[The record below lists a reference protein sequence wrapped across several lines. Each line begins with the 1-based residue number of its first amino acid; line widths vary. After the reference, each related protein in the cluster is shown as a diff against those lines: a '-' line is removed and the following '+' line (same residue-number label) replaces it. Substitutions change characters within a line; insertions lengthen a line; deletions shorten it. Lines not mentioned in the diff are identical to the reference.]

1 MSSSP
6 IDAASRRFGLFPR
19 KAALG
24 GDADRTGSGDTHRRW
39 FKRAL
44 PRSLWGRSLLIIV
57 LPMVLTQ
64 ILATWFFYDRVWD
77 TVSRRLSS
85 AVAGDIA
92 FTLSALQYADSPRER
107 QQILDRATG
116 STDLFYGYR
125 SGETLPPGM
134 KLTTGG
140 QVAEQLAA
148 AMSERVGMPFQIDG
162 DFDPRD
168 LLVSV
173 EMPNGVMQIAV
184 PRKRLSTPT
193 TYIFILWMVGSA
205 LVLLAIASL
214 FMRNQVK
221 SLRRVAATAEALG
234 KGRDVPNFKPEGA
247 TEVRQV
253 ARAFIKMR
261 DRIQR
266 QITQRTE
273 MLAGVSHDLRTPLT
287 RMRLALELIPEDPT
301 VAELKADVAAMQ
313 RMVHGYLDFARG
325 EGEEQ
330 QRDTDIVLLIEELI
344 SSAQRD
350 GPPIFAALPDRYVLP
365 LRPDATRRCIANL
378 IGNARRYG
386 QHVWVTG
393 IETRDS
399 LDVLIDD
406 DGPGI
411 PAAQRETV
419 FRAFYRLDAAR
430 NPSTGGL
437 GLGLTIARDLARGQ
451 GGDVTLEDSPQG
463 GLRVR
468 LRLPR

>member
-1 MSSSP
+1 MSSSR
-6 IDAASRRFGLFPR
+6 IDATRKRLALFPAR
-19 KAALG
+19 EAERSGA
-24 GDADRTGSGDTHRRW
+24 GDTHRRW
-39 FKRAL
+39 FKRIL

-64 ILATWFFYDRVWD
+64 MLATWIFYDRVWD
-77 TVSRRLSS
+77 TISRRLST
-85 AVAGDIA
+85 AVAGDIG
-92 FTLSALQYADSPRER
+92 FTVDMLRFADNPDQQR
-107 QQILDRATG
+107 QILARAEGVT
-116 STDLFYGYR
+116 SLSYIFHP
-125 SGETLPPGM
+125 GESLPPG
-134 KLTTGG
+134 LRSTSSSQIET
-140 QVAEQLAA
+140 QLAA
-148 AMSERVGMPFQIDG
+148 AMTERVGRPFLIDG

-168 LLVSV
+168 LVVSV
-173 EMPNGVMQIAV
+173 ELPAGVMVVAV
-184 PRKRLSTPT
+184 PRERLSTPT
-193 TYIFILWMVGSA
+193 TYIFIMWMVGSA

-221 SLRRVAATAEALG
+221 SLRRVAATAEAFG
-234 KGRDVPNFKPEGA
+234 KGRDVPNFRPEGA

-253 ARAFIKMR
+253 ARAFIRMR

-287 RMRLALELIPEDPT
+287 RMRLALELMPEDGS
-301 VAELKADVAAMQ
+301 AADLKDDVAAMQ
-313 RMVHGYLDFARG
+313 RMVQGYLDFARG

-330 QRDTDIVLLIEELI
+330 PRETDIVLLVHELI
-344 SSAQRD
+344 STLQRD
-350 GPPIFAALPDRYVLP
+350 GPPILAALPERYVLL
-365 LRPDATRRCIANL
+365 LRPDATRRSIANL

-393 IETRDS
+393 IELRDGFDI
-399 LDVLIDD
+399 LVDD

-411 PAAQRETV
+411 PTAQRDSV
-419 FRAFYRLDAAR
+419 FRPFFRLDAAR
-430 NPSTGGL
+430 NPGSGEL

-451 GGDVTLEDSPQG
+451 GGEVTLEDSPQG

>member
-6 IDAASRRFGLFPR
+6 IDSARKRLGLLPARAMASRRD
-19 KAALG
+19 AAA
-24 GDADRTGSGDTHRRW
+24 GDSHRRW

-44 PRSLWGRSLLIIV
+44 PRSLWGRSLLIII

-77 TVSRRLSS
+77 TVARRLSA
-85 AVAGDIA
+85 AVAADIG
-92 FTLSALQYADSPRER
+92 FTLTALNYADNPAER
-107 QQILDRATG
+107 DQILRRATDV
-116 STDLFYGYR
+116 TEIFYGFR
-125 SGETLPPGM
+125 PGETLPKGM
-134 KLTTGG
+134 VLTTSG
-140 QVAEQLAA
+140 QIDQQLSAA
-148 AMSERVGMPFQIDG
+148 LAERVGLPFQVDG

-173 EMPNGVMQIAV
+173 ELPDGVMEVAV
-184 PRKRLSTPT
+184 PKKRLSTPT
-193 TYIFILWMVGSA
+193 TYIFVLWMAGSA
-205 LVLLAIASL
+205 FVLLAIASV
-214 FMRNQVK
+214 FMRNQIK
-221 SLRRVAATAEALG
+221 SLRRLASTAEAFG

-287 RMRLALELIPEDPT
+287 RMKLALELLPEDPT
-301 VAELKADVAAMQ
+301 NAELRTDVTAMQ
-313 RMVHGYLDFARG
+313 RMVQGYLDFARG
-325 EGEEQ
+325 EGEEKP
-330 QRDTDIVLLIEELI
+330 RETDLVLMIHELI
-344 SSAQRD
+344 SATQRD
-350 GPPIFAALPDRYVLP
+350 GPPILAAMPESFVLM
-365 LRPDATRRCIANL
+365 LRPDATRRCIANI

-386 QHVWVTG
+386 RHVWVTG
-393 IETRDS
+393 VETRDGF
-399 LDVLIDD
+399 DILIDD

-411 PAAQRETV
+411 PATERETV
-419 FRAFYRLDAAR
+419 FRAFQRLDAAR
-430 NPSTGGL
+430 NPDTGGL
-437 GLGLTIARDLARGQ
+437 GLGLTIARDLVRGQ

-468 LRLPR
+468 IHLLT

>member
-6 IDAASRRFGLFPR
+6 IDTARKRLRLLPPRGIAGRDSAAAAS
-19 KAALG
+19 
-24 GDADRTGSGDTHRRW
+24 DSHRRW

-44 PRSLWGRSLLIIV
+44 PRSLWGRSLLIII

-64 ILATWFFYDRVWD
+64 ILATWVFYDRVWD
-77 TVSRRLSS
+77 TVARRLSS
-85 AVAGDIA
+85 AVAAEIA
-92 FTLSALQYADSPRER
+92 FTLSAINYGDNLTER
-107 QQILDRATG
+107 DQILRRATDV
-116 STDLFYGYR
+116 TELFYGFR
-125 SGETLPPGM
+125 PGEKLPQGM
-134 KLTTGG
+134 APTTGG
-140 QVAEQLAA
+140 RVEEQLAQ
-148 AMSERVGMPFQIDG
+148 AMNERVGLPFQIDG
-162 DFDPRD
+162 EFDPRD

-173 EMPNGVMQIAV
+173 ELPDGVMQVAV

-193 TYIFILWMVGSA
+193 TYIFVLWMVGSA
-205 LVLLAIASL
+205 LILLAIASV

-221 SLRRVAATAEALG
+221 SLQRLAATAEAFG
-234 KGRDVPNFKPEGA
+234 KGRDVPNFKPQGA

-287 RMRLALELIPEDPT
+287 RMKLALELMPEDT
-301 VAELKADVAAMQ
+301 SVAELKTDVAAMQ
-313 RMVHGYLDFARG
+313 RMVQGYLDFARG
-325 EGEEQ
+325 EGEEA
-330 QRDTDIVLLIEELI
+330 QRETDIVLLVHELI
-344 SSAQRD
+344 SAIQRD
-350 GPPIFAALPDRYVLP
+350 GPPVLAALPESYVLL
-365 LRPDATRRCIANL
+365 LRPDATRRSIVNL

-386 QHVWVTG
+386 RHVWVTG
-393 IETRDS
+393 VETRMGFD
-399 LDVLIDD
+399 LLIDD

-419 FRAFYRLDAAR
+419 FRPFQRLDAAR
-430 NPSTGGL
+430 NPNTGGL

-468 LRLPR
+468 LHLPN

>member
-6 IDAASRRFGLFPR
+6 IERASLDRARRLPPFPVP
-19 KAALG
+19 ATPL
-24 GDADRTGSGDTHRRW
+24 ADSHRRW

-57 LPMVLTQ
+57 LPLVLAQ
-64 ILATWFFYDRVWD
+64 LLATWFFYERVWD
-77 TVSRRLSS
+77 TVERRLSS

-92 FTLSALQYADSPRER
+92 YTLASLSYADNDDERER
-107 QQILDRATG
+107 LLLHAQDVTELV
-116 STDLFYGYR
+116 YGFR
-125 SGETLPPGM
+125 EGETLPSGM
-134 KLTTGG
+134 QRTTGG
-140 QVAEQLAA
+140 RTEEQLEQ
-148 AMSERVGMPFQIDG
+148 AMLERVGRPFEIDG

-173 EMPNGVMQIAV
+173 EMPNGVMQVAV
-184 PRKRLSTPT
+184 PTKRLSTPT
-193 TYIFILWMVGSA
+193 ASLFVVWMAGSSLILLS
-205 LVLLAIASL
+205 IASV

-221 SLRRVAATAEALG
+221 SLQRLAAAADSLG

-247 TEVRQV
+247 TEVRQA

-261 DRIQR
+261 DRLQR
-266 QITQRTE
+266 QIAQRTE

-287 RMRLALELIPEDPT
+287 RMKLALEFMKDDES
-301 VAELKADVAAMQ
+301 VAELKSDVAAMQ
-313 RMVHGYLDFARG
+313 RMVQGYLDFARG
-325 EGEEQ
+325 EGEENE
-330 QRDTDIVLLIEELI
+330 RDTDIVMLINQLI

-350 GPPIFAALPDRYVLP
+350 GPPILAALPESHVML
-365 LRPDATRRCIANL
+365 LRPDATRRCLGNL

-386 QHVWVTG
+386 KHIWVTG
-393 IETRDS
+393 IAARDGF
-399 LDVLIDD
+399 DVFVDD

-411 PAAQRETV
+411 SAEQRDSV
-419 FRAFYRLDAAR
+419 FRPFYRLDAAR
-430 NPSTGGL
+430 NPNTGGL

-468 LRLPR
+468 LHLPA

>member
-6 IDAASRRFGLFPR
+6 IDDAQKRLALFPPGTGKGR
-19 KAALG
+19 
-24 GDADRTGSGDTHRRW
+24 DADRPSAADSHRRW

-44 PRSLWGRSLLIIV
+44 PRSLWGRSLLIIIMP
-57 LPMVLTQ
+57 LVLTQ
-64 ILATWFFYDRVWD
+64 ILVTWYFYDRVWD
-77 TVSRRLSS
+77 TVARRLSS
-85 AVAGDIA
+85 AVAAEIS
-92 FTLSALQYADSPRER
+92 FTLSALAYADTPAER
-107 QQILDRATG
+107 QQMLVHATDV
-116 STDLFYGYR
+116 TELFYGFR
-125 SGETLPPGM
+125 AGETLPSGM
-134 KLTTGG
+134 QLTTGG
-140 QVAEQLAA
+140 RVEGQLAA
-148 AMSERVGMPFQIDG
+148 AIAERVGRPFQIDG

-173 EMPNGVMQIAV
+173 EVPDGVMEIAV

-193 TYIFILWMVGSA
+193 TYIFVFWMVGSS
-205 LVLLAIASL
+205 LVLLAIASV

-221 SLRRVAATAEALG
+221 SLRRLAATAEAFG

-287 RMRLALELIPEDPT
+287 RMRLALELMPADAST
-301 VAELKADVAAMQ
+301 GELKADVAEMQ
-313 RMVHGYLDFARG
+313 RMVQGYLDFARG
-325 EGEEQ
+325 EGAEEP
-330 QRDTDIVLLIEELI
+330 RDTDIVLLIQELI

-350 GPPIFAALPDRYVLP
+350 GPPILAALPDRYVLP
-365 LRPDATRRCIANL
+365 LRADATRRCLANL

-386 QHVWVTG
+386 RHVWVTG
-393 IETRDS
+393 IAARDGF
-399 LDVLIDD
+399 DVLVDD

-411 PAAQRETV
+411 PAPQREDV
-419 FRAFYRLDAAR
+419 FRPFHRLDAAR
-430 NPSTGGL
+430 NPNTGGL

-451 GGDVTLEDSPQG
+451 GGDVALEDSPQG

-468 LRLPR
+468 LHLLK

>member
-1 MSSSP
+1 MSSSR
-6 IDAASRRFGLFPR
+6 IEAGQKRFALFPR

-24 GDADRTGSGDTHRRW
+24 RDADRVGGDTHRRW
-39 FKRAL
+39 FKRVL

-64 ILATWFFYDRVWD
+64 LLATWIFYDRVWD
-77 TVSRRLSS
+77 TISRRLST
-85 AVAGDIA
+85 AVAGDIGFTISA
-92 FTLSALQYADSPRER
+92 LHYADTPGQERQILERAGVTTLSFTFHPGER
-107 QQILDRATG
+107 LPAGVRSTATG
-116 STDLFYGYR
+116 SQI
-125 SGETLPPGM
+125 ET
-134 KLTTGG
+134 
-140 QVAEQLAA
+140 QLAA
-148 AMSERVGMPFQIDG
+148 AMEERVDRPFVIDG
-162 DFDPRD
+162 EFDPRD
-168 LLVSV
+168 LLVAV
-173 EMPNGVMQIAV
+173 ELPAGIMDVAV
-184 PRKRLSTPT
+184 PRERLSTPT
-193 TYIFILWMVGSA
+193 TYIFIMWMVGSA

-234 KGRDVPNFKPEGA
+234 KGRDVPHIRPEGA

-261 DRIQR
+261 DRIRR

-287 RMRLALELIPEDPT
+287 RMRLALELIPEDPA

-313 RMVHGYLDFARG
+313 RMVQGYLDFARG

-330 QRDTDIVLLIEELI
+330 QRETDIVLLIQELI

-350 GPPIFAALPDRYVLP
+350 GPPIFAALPERYVLP

-386 QHVWVTG
+386 KHVWVTA
-393 IETRDS
+393 IEARES

-411 PAAQRETV
+411 PPAQRESV

-430 NPSTGGL
+430 RPDTGGL

-451 GGDVTLEDSPQG
+451 GGEVMLEDSPQG

>member
-1 MSSSP
+1 MTRRKSVSRCFRRAGR
-6 IDAASRRFGLFPR
+6 DAAAR
-19 KAALG
+19 
-24 GDADRTGSGDTHRRW
+24 DRDSHRRW
-39 FKRAL
+39 FKRVL
-44 PRSLWGRSLLIIV
+44 PRSLWGRSLLIII

-64 ILATWFFYDRVWD
+64 ILATWIFYDRVWD
-77 TVSRRLSS
+77 TVARRLSS
-85 AVAGDIA
+85 AVAGEIA
-92 FTLSALQYADSPRER
+92 FTLSSLRYADTPRER
-107 QQILDRATG
+107 QQILRAPRPIRP
-116 STDLFYGYR
+116 SCSMASARARQLP
-125 SGETLPPGM
+125 SGM
-134 KLTTGG
+134 QRTTGG
-140 QVAEQLAA
+140 QVEEQLAA
-148 AMSERVGMPFQIDG
+148 AMAERVGMPFQIDG

-173 EMPNGVMQIAV
+173 EMPDGVMQIAV

-193 TYIFILWMVGSA
+193 TYIFVLWMVGSS

-221 SLRRVAATAEALG
+221 SLRRVAATAEAFG
-234 KGRDVPNFKPEGA
+234 KGRDVPNFRPEGA

-287 RMRLALELIPEDPT
+287 RMRLALELMPADAS
-301 VAELKADVAAMQ
+301 VAELKDDVAAMQ
-313 RMVHGYLDFARG
+313 RMVQGYLDFARG

-330 QRDTDIVLLIEELI
+330 PRETDIVLLVQELI

-350 GPPIFAALPDRYVLP
+350 GPPILAALPERYVLL

-386 QHVWVTG
+386 HHIWVTG
-393 IETRDS
+393 IALREGFDI
-399 LDVLIDD
+399 LVDD

-411 PAAQRETV
+411 PPQQRESV
-419 FRAFYRLDAAR
+419 FRPFFRLDAAR
-430 NPSTGGL
+430 NPRAGEL

-451 GGDVTLEDSPQG
+451 GGDVTLEDLPQG

>member
-6 IDAASRRFGLFPR
+6 IDPAQARLPLLPAPPA
-19 KAALG
+19 AAL
-24 GDADRTGSGDTHRRW
+24 ADSHRRW

-57 LPMVLTQ
+57 VPMVLAQ
-64 ILATWFFYDRVWD
+64 LLATWFFYERVWD
-77 TVSRRLSS
+77 TVERRLSS
-85 AVAGDIA
+85 AVAGDIG
-92 FTLSALQYADSPRER
+92 FTLDALSTTHTAAER
-107 QQILDRATG
+107 DRLLARAEDVTE
-116 STDLFYGYR
+116 LVYGFR
-125 SGETLPPGM
+125 DGEKLPPGM
-134 KLTTGG
+134 ERTTGG
-140 QVAEQLAA
+140 ETEEQLAQA
-148 AMSERVGMPFQIDG
+148 IVERVDRPFQIDG

-173 EMPNGVMQIAV
+173 ELPNGVMQVAV

-193 TYIFILWMVGSA
+193 ASLFVLWMAGSS
-205 LVLLAIASL
+205 LVLLSIASV

-221 SLRRVAATAEALG
+221 SLQRLAAAADALG

-247 TEVRQV
+247 TEVRQA

-261 DRIQR
+261 DRLQR

-287 RMRLALELIPEDPT
+287 RMRLALELMTEDASI
-301 VAELKADVAAMQ
+301 AELKFDVAAMQ
-313 RMVHGYLDFARG
+313 RMVQGYLDFARG
-325 EGEEQ
+325 EGEEAE
-330 QRDTDIVLLIEELI
+330 RDTDIVLLANQLI
-344 SSAQRD
+344 SSLQRD
-350 GPPIFAALPDRYVLP
+350 GPPIFAALPERHVLP
-365 LRPDATRRCIANL
+365 LRADATRRCLGNL

-393 IETRDS
+393 IVARDGF
-399 LDVLIDD
+399 DMIVDD

-411 PAAQRETV
+411 PDGQRESV
-419 FRAFYRLDAAR
+419 FRPFYRLDAAR
-430 NPSTGGL
+430 NPNTGGL

-468 LRLPR
+468 LHLPA